1 MPSFSQRTELEI
13 LIRRFNNIEKYIGLY
28 KGSVFLTSSTGI
40 YPQDQKLIDET
51 TYPDSELSSNMV
63 YVENMIKKFST
74 SKYSAAGRVN
84 G

>member
-13 LIRRFNNIEKYIGLY
+13 LIRRFNNIEKYIGAY

-63 YVENMIKKFST
+63 YVENMIKKVFH
-74 SKYSAAGRVN
+74 KLIFCDLED
-84 G
+84 